1 MNIINRQGW
10 AQAFGVLALSPRME
24 IHMTRTDIRFWY
36 QGQLVSLSGEPA
48 TRTVLQWLREVRSA
62 TGTKEGCGEGDCGAC
77 TVVVAALDAAGS
89 GGLRLQAINSCIAL
103 LPTLDGKALFTVEDL
118 AQGDALHP
126 VQQALVELHG
136 SQCGFCTPGFAMS
149 LWADYEE
156 RDRVPSAEEAQQV
169 LSGNLCRCTGY
180 RPILDAAKRCRE
192 YPLQRIERAPLR
204 AALETLASEPALDY
218 AAPGGR
224 FLAPHSLAGFA
235 RLRLEYP
242 EARILA
248 GGTDVGLWVT
258 KQLREL
264 GDILYIGN
272 VSELRCTETDQDWLT
287 IGAAVSLTDAFDTL
301 NRDEPQWRELAH
313 SFASTP
319 VRNAGT
325 LGGNVANGSPI
336 GDSMPGLIALGAHI
350 VLQRGDACRE
360 LALEDFYLGYQKNA
374 LLPGEFVRALRVPRA
389 KPARHFRTWKVSKRV
404 DQDISAVCAAFALE
418 LEAGIVSHVRI
429 AFGGMAAT
437 PARAPRAETALLGQA
452 FELRAVEAAMTAL
465 DEDFQPI
472 DDMRASGA
480 YRKQVARNL
489 LRRLWLELTQHNM
502 IRLDEVT
509 V

>member
-1 MNIINRQGW
+1 
-10 AQAFGVLALSPRME
+10 
-24 IHMTRTDIRFWY
+24 MTRTDIRFWY
-36 QGQLVSLSGEPA
+36 QGKLVSLTGEPA
-48 TRTVLQWLREVRSA
+48 TRTVLQWLRESRGA

-77 TVVVAALDAAGS
+77 TVVVATLDATGS

-118 AQGDALHP
+118 ASGDALHP

-156 RDRVPSAEEAQQV
+156 RDRVPDTLEAQRV

-192 YPLQRIERAPLR
+192 YPVRRIERAPLR
-204 AALETLASEPALDY
+204 AALETLASELALDY

-224 FLAPHSLAGFA
+224 FLAPRTVAEFA

-242 EARILA
+242 DARILA

-264 GDILYIGN
+264 GDILYIGS
-272 VSELRCTETDQDWLT
+272 VSELRRTETDRDGLV
-287 IGAAVSLTDAFDTL
+287 IGAAVSLTDAFAALDG
-301 NRDEPQWRELAH
+301 DEPQWRELAR

-336 GDSMPGLIALGAHI
+336 GDSMPGLIALGARL
-350 VLQRGDACRE
+350 VLQRGEALRE
-360 LALEDFYLGYQKNA
+360 LPLEDFYLGYQKNA
-374 LLPGEFVRALRVPRA
+374 MQPGEFVRALRVPRA
-389 KPARHFRTWKVSKRV
+389 TAARRFRTWKVSKRV

-418 LEAGIVSHVRI
+418 LEAGIVSQVRI

-437 PARAPRAETALLGQA
+437 PSRARHAEAALLGQA
-452 FELRAVEAAMTAL
+452 FELRAVEAAMHAL
-465 DEDFQPI
+465 NEDFQPI

-480 YRKQVARNL
+480 YRKQLARNL
-489 LRRLWLELTQHNM
+489 LRRLWLELTQKDL
-502 IRLDEVT
+502 IRLEEVT
-509 V
+509 A